1 MIIRT
6 EVSAPKMKLMF
17 LPASTNKGKRVRQF
31 QENEHKSL
39 SNHFANKFYCSD
51 TQTADLHVFSF

>member
-1 MIIRT
+1 M
-6 EVSAPKMKLMF
+6 SAPKIKLMF
-17 LPASTNKGKRVRQF
+17 LPASINKGKRVWQF

-39 SNHFANKFYCSD
+39 SYHLANKFYCLD

>member
-6 EVSAPKMKLMF
+6 EVSAPKIKLMF
-17 LPASTNKGKRVRQF
+17 LPASINKGKRVWQF

-39 SNHFANKFYCSD
+39 SYHLANKFYCLD